1 MSRATSNLTPQVPTE
16 PVFPLSVSQYHRMI
30 AAGVV
35 TEDDPVE
42 LIEGVLV
49 FHMPK
54 NPIHEF
60 VLAACSDALRTLIP
74 SGWMLRSQA
83 PITLS
88 DGEPEPD
95 FAIVRGTRHD
105 YVDRHP
111 GAGDVALVIEV
122 SDSTLAR
129 DRGMKLRSFARAGI
143 AEYWIVNIESRT
155 VEVYTSPH
163 PGDTQYASRVDHADG
178 DDVALRIEGVQ
189 RGSIPVKALFP

>member
-1 MSRATSNLTPQVPTE
+1 MSRATSNLTPQYPTE

-60 VLAACSDALRTLIP
+60 VLAACSEALGAIVP
-74 SGWMLRSQA
+74 AGWMLRSQS
-83 PITLS
+83 PVTLP

-95 FAIVRGTRHD
+95 FAVVRGSRHD
-105 YVDRHP
+105 YIDRHP
-111 GAGDVALVIEV
+111 GESDVALVIEV

-143 AEYWIVNIESRT
+143 GEYWIVNIESRA
-155 VEVYTSPH
+155 VEVYTTPRRDESS
-163 PGDTQYASRVDHADG
+163 YASRSDYPEAGEIPFYVG
-178 DDVALRIEGVQ
+178 GVQ
-189 RGSIPVKALFP
+189 KGVVRVSTLFP